1 MATPKDITNLKLGN
15 LMTLEF
21 LLMTISFVV
30 SCALVWGSLNAQ
42 VEANADNDKII
53 IRTQSKSSDS
63 IEQIK
68 LNQEVAK
75 VEIDH
80 IKRQLKQQADNSH
93 YVRSQIDDIK
103 SILMELRAN

>member
-21 LLMTISFVV
+21 LLMTISFVA
-30 SCALVWGSLNAQ
+30 SCALMWGSLNAQ
-42 VEANADNDKII
+42 VEANADNDKLII
-53 IRTQSKSSDS
+53 TTQSKFSDS

-68 LNQEVAK
+68 VNQEVAK

-80 IKRQLKQQADNSH
+80 VKRQLKEQADNGH